1 MAITNLTHSCVIM
14 TAERQVV
21 GGVYWRVRA
30 GCIPNCS
37 ARRVIDAM
45 ASNPREGAA
54 PAPGADL
61 LFADTAIVLSLLY
74 CLDVVMLT
82 GRSIVMAAPSA
93 LQLSR
98 SRWRC
103 ICFCQK
109 TKKSVAASK
118 AKTYVGLH
126 TCTYERFGLAYMY
139 PVSRSA
145 DSLILPASLPHAL
158 H

>member
-1 MAITNLTHSCVIM
+1 MKMAITNLTHSCIIM

-37 ARRVIDAM
+37 ARRAIDAM

-61 LFADTAIVLSLLY
+61 LFADTDIVLSLLY
-74 CLDVVMLT
+74 CLDVVMCLT

-93 LQLSR
+93 PLLLPLPVVQNL
-98 SRWRC
+98 WR
-103 ICFCQK
+103 
-109 TKKSVAASK
+109 
-118 AKTYVGLH
+118 
-126 TCTYERFGLAYMY
+126 
-139 PVSRSA
+139 
-145 DSLILPASLPHAL
+145 LPAIVISYYVATRREVAPTTNKK
-158 H
+158 